1 MSSRFPTKRDP
12 SLIASPTSR
21 RALLGAIATAPAALP
36 ILAGAGGADTSQ
48 PSEFSGTPLVLR
60 RTRAGRD
67 LSRAR
72 YRNAEAFFA
81 GIAQG
86 IGGEG
91 PDLLYR
97 TGIVMQLGLSAH
109 LIDVGID
116 DAWCARHLGLHLDRS
131 LVLANRT
138 GLGLDA
144 PEIEQLARFLSPY
157 GQWRHAD
164 IGRQP
169 VHPYAADD
177 LRRLARALLDHV
189 RVVTGH
195 ALPAR
200 SRQRHG

>member
-1 MSSRFPTKRDP
+1 MSSRFPTNRDP

-21 RALLGAIATAPAALP
+21 RALLGAIVVAPAALP
-36 ILAGAGGADTSQ
+36 VLAGTGGADTHLAAGIY
-48 PSEFSGTPLVLR
+48 ETPVVLR

-81 GIAQG
+81 GIGQG

-91 PDLLYR
+91 ADLLYR
-97 TGIVMQLGLSAH
+97 TGIVMQLGLCAH

-131 LVLANRT
+131 LALANMT

-164 IGRQP
+164 IGRRP

-189 RVVTGH
+189 RMVTRH

-200 SRQRHG
+200 KRQSHG